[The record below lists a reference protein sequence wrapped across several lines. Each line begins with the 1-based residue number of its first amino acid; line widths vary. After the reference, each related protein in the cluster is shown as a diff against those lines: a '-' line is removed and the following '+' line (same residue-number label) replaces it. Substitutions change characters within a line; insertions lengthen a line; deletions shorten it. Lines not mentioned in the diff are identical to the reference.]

1 MAKDERAVTPQS
13 ENFSDWYNDVVLRA
27 QLVDRGPAKG
37 TMVIRPYGYR
47 LWELLQAALD
57 ARIKETGHENAY
69 FPLFI
74 PESYL
79 RREAEHVEGFAPEL
93 AVVTHAGGK
102 ELEEPLVV
110 RPTSETII
118 GEMMAKWISSHRD
131 LPMLLNQ
138 WANVVRW
145 ELRPRM
151 FLRTTEF
158 LWQEGHTAHADE
170 ADAMRETLQMLDVYT
185 EIARDWAAIPVVPGE
200 KTAGE
205 RFAGALRTFT
215 IEGMM
220 RDGKAL
226 QSGTS
231 HYMGTNFA
239 KAFDIKYADASS
251 GGQQYCHTTSWGM
264 STRMIGGIIMAHGD
278 DKGLMLPPKLAP
290 HQVVI
295 VPMGKGDALGP
306 VTAAVAGLVAEL
318 KALGVRVHVDDRP
331 QVSMGFKFNDHEMR
345 GVPLRIAIGPR
356 DLENGVAEVA
366 ARVTGEKQSIPLP
379 GLGAAVPGMLEQI
392 QAAMLGR
399 ATEFRDAHI
408 TAVDDWDAFVAATDT
423 GWARALHCGQP
434 ACEDEIKAASSA
446 ATPRCIPLDGE
457 PDSGPCIRCNAPS
470 AYGKRILFGRS
481 Y

>member
-1 MAKDERAVTPQS
+1 MARQPIVTPQA
-13 ENFSDWYNDVVLRA
+13 EDFPRWYQDVVAKAELA
-27 QLVDRGPAKG
+27 DNGPVRG
-37 TMVIRPYGYR
+37 TMVIRPYGYAI
-47 LWELLQAALD
+47 WERMQRELD
-57 ARIKETGHENAY
+57 DRIKAAGARNAY

-79 RREAEHVEGFAPEL
+79 RKEAQHVEGFSPEL

-102 ELEEPLVV
+102 ELEEPLIV

-118 GEMMAKWISSHRD
+118 GEMMAKWISSHRY
-131 LPMLLNQ
+131 LPLLLNQ

-170 ADAMRETLQMLDVYT
+170 QDAMRETLQMLDVYV

-264 STRMIGGIIMAHGD
+264 STRMIGAIIMAHGD

-295 VPMGKGDALGP
+295 VPMGKGDAAGP
-306 VTAAVAGLVAEL
+306 VLAAVDALVAEL
-318 KALGVRVHVDDRP
+318 KGLGVRVHVDDRP

-345 GVPLRIAIGPR
+345 GVPLRVAIGPR

-366 ARVTGEKQSIPLP
+366 RRLTGEKESLPLA
-379 GLGAAVPGMLEQI
+379 GLGAAIPGILDEIQAGML
-392 QAAMLGR
+392 AR
-399 ATEFRDAHI
+399 ATEFRDSHI
-408 TAVDDWDAFVAATDT
+408 TTVDSWDAFLEATNT
-423 GWARALHCGQP
+423 GWARVLHCGQP
-434 ACEDEIKAASSA
+434 SCEDDIKAASAA
-446 ATPRCIPLDGE
+446 ATPRCIPNDGE
-457 PDSGPCIRCNAPS
+457 AETGACIRCNAPA
-470 AYGKRILFGRS
+470 AYGKRILFGRA

>member
-1 MAKDERAVTPQS
+1 
-13 ENFSDWYNDVVLRA
+13 
-27 QLVDRGPAKG
+27 
-37 TMVIRPYGYR
+37 
-47 LWELLQAALD
+47 
-57 ARIKETGHENAY
+57 
-69 FPLFI
+69 
-74 PESYL
+74 
-79 RREAEHVEGFAPEL
+79 
-93 AVVTHAGGK
+93 
-102 ELEEPLVV
+102 
-110 RPTSETII
+110 
-118 GEMMAKWISSHRD
+118 
-131 LPMLLNQ
+131 
-138 WANVVRW
+138 
-145 ELRPRM
+145 
-151 FLRTTEF
+151 
-158 LWQEGHTAHADE
+158 
-170 ADAMRETLQMLDVYT
+170 
-185 EIARDWAAIPVVPGE
+185 
-200 KTAGE
+200 
-205 RFAGALRTFT
+205 
-215 IEGMM
+215 
-220 RDGKAL
+220 
-226 QSGTS
+226 
-231 HYMGTNFA
+231 MGTNFA